1 MCNAKDNMEHNENA
15 HPHAC
20 ATLEVEA
27 EQEGAP
33 RASLEPLCGVAAA
46 IGHVREHIQ
55 RAEPVAE
62 AMTSPSSSWVSHV
75 LQ

>member
-1 MCNAKDNMEHNENA
+1 MEHNENA

-27 EQEGAP
+27 EQERAP

-46 IGHVREHIQ
+46 ISHVREHIQ

-62 AMTSPSSSWVSHV
+62 ALTSPSFFLVTHK
-75 LQ
+75 QC

>member
-1 MCNAKDNMEHNENA
+1 MEHNEQA
-15 HPHAC
+15 RTHTS

-62 AMTSPSSSWVSHV
+62 AMTSPSFFLVTHI
-75 LQ
+75 QC

>member
-1 MCNAKDNMEHNENA
+1 MEHNENA

-55 RAEPVAE
+55 RAKPVAE
-62 AMTSPSSSWVSHV
+62 AMTSPSCFLVTHV
-75 LQ
+75 LR